1 MRARVIIEY
10 NVPNGDCIAL
20 RDREEQR
27 WITSE
32 TLLALPTATVKAELI
47 EGSNAALEKLRK
59 LTHEEVQVLDK
70 LCEDF
75 GPTRPG
81 ERIGR

>member
-32 TLLALPTATVKAELI
+32 TLLPLPTATVKAELI
-47 EGSNAALEKLRK
+47 EGSNTVSEKFRK
-59 LTHEEVQVLDK
+59 LTHEEMQTLDK
-70 LCEDF
+70 LSEAF
-75 GPTRPG
+75 GLTGRS
-81 ERIGR
+81 ERIER